1 MIIRL
6 LHTDRFG
13 DIITLYCFT
22 CNIDVGINY
31 KKMQEH
37 QSHDLRRI
45 LKPDKK
51 DKQNKIDF
59 Y

>member
-13 DIITLYCFT
+13 DIIILYCFK

-37 QSHDLRRI
+37 QLHDLRRI